1 MLQVFTVYI
10 LLMPVNETDDKQQT
24 DTTTPSNTNHHTN
37 ISTSGNS
44 GGFSRRN
51 SRNKRREGMMR
62 ARDRRV
68 SNLVSV
74 SFFSSFIIK
83 YQFTLTSYIYG
94 TKTQRGRDRRQTA
107 NGHDHLQY
115 LGEWKTRFTT
125 MPRHVKMAVAAAATG
140 VRVARDKRVL
150 ETVMRLASRASYRY
164 VLCLYILFLL
174 NVYLMQLATY
184 TESKRHEA
192 STCLNSSGSSNSES
206 KDSNL
211 RR

>member
-1 MLQVFTVYI
+1 
-10 LLMPVNETDDKQQT
+10 MPVNETDDKQQT

-62 ARDRRV
+62 AQDRRI

-107 NGHDHLQY
+107 NRHGHLQY
-115 LGEWKTRFTT
+115 LDEWKTRFTT
-125 MPRHVKMAVAAAATG
+125 MHRHVKMVVAGATTG
-140 VRVARDKRVL
+140 VTAARDKRVL
-150 ETVMRLASRASYRY
+150 ETIMRLASRASYMY
-164 VLCLYILFLL
+164 VLC
-174 NVYLMQLATY
+174 
-184 TESKRHEA
+184 
-192 STCLNSSGSSNSES
+192 
-206 KDSNL
+206 
-211 RR
+211 